1 MSASTRVPW
10 TKQRQIKAEAARAR
24 LREIARSNGDA
35 KAVLDVSDRSNVLI
49 DLIARADVGLEFVVI
64 APRDRGEAAADLVGQ
79 WERRYNRL
87 AAVQIGGEISE
98 DGAVAGVL
106 ADWSEDDIQAY
117 VQAHRTPRA
126 VSSSQAVESVFAQP
140 RRQPLAL
147 ASC

>member
-1 MSASTRVPW
+1 MSANARVPW
-10 TKQRQIKAEAARAR
+10 TKQRQLKAEAARAR

-35 KAVLDVSDRSNVLI
+35 KAVLDVSDKSNVLM
-49 DLIARADVGLEFVVI
+49 DLIARADVGLETVLI
-64 APRDRGEAAADLVGQ
+64 APRERGEAAADLVRQ

-87 AAVQIGGEISE
+87 AAVQIGGEFIE
-98 DGAVAGVL
+98 GGAVAGVL

-117 VQAHRTPRA
+117 AQAHRTPRA
-126 VSSSQAVESVFAQP
+126 VFSSQSVESVFAQP